1 MTSSIW
7 QIHSYHISKLFC
19 LIFYF
24 SFIKLKIEILRNIK
38 ILKIFS
44 LKKLKQFLWGVGTV
58 LSVPHEVALITVP
71 TAGQLFN
78 YRVDWVENKYWSGP
92 YLTGYNHAELLDLWT
107 KGLKSA
113 LSAPVFKSKDSC
125 GPRSQP
131 FITHSYY
138 LLLPWTLLQ
147 VRPVPVTGL
156 DIHVWLDFYCG
167 ISF

>member
-1 MTSSIW
+1 MTSSTW

-24 SFIKLKIEILRNIK
+24 GFIKLKIEILRNIK

-58 LSVPHEVALITVP
+58 LSVPHEAALITVP
-71 TAGQLFN
+71 TAGQLFD
-78 YRVDWVENKYWSGP
+78 YWVDWVENKYWSGP
-92 YLTGYNHAELLDLWT
+92 YLTFYPSGYNHAELLDLWT

-113 LSAPVFKSKDSC
+113 LSTPVLKSKDSR
-125 GPRSQP
+125 GPSSQS
-131 FITHSYY
+131 FIAHSYY

-156 DIHVWLDFYCG
+156 EIDFYCR